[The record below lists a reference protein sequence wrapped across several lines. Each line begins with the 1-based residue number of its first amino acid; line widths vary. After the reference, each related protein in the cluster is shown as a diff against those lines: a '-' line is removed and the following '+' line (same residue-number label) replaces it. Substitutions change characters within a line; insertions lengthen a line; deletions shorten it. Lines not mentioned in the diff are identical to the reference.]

1 MPYLK
6 ITDTQPTPYSIE
18 QLRQDNSNTSFPKIL
33 SDERLA
39 EWGVYPYTLQDQP
52 DYDPLT
58 QKLKVGTFA
67 EVNSVWTQGWVVSNR
82 PIEDASNNIRSQR
95 NNLLSQTDWMALS
108 DNVMSPAWVE
118 YRQSLRDVTAQ
129 EGFPFFVVWP
139 SKPE

>member
-6 ITDTQPTPYSIE
+6 ITDNQLEHYSIE
-18 QLRQDNSNTSFPKIL
+18 QLRQDNPNTSFPKTI

-39 EWGVYPYTLQDQP
+39 EWGVYPYVMQDQP
-52 DYDPLT
+52 NYEPLT
-58 QKLKVGTFA
+58 QLLTVGTFT
-67 EVNSVWTQGWVVSNR
+67 EVNGLWTQGWVVSYR

-108 DNVMSPAWVE
+108 DNVMSPAWAD
-118 YRQSLRDVTAQ
+118 YRQSLRDVTTQ
-129 EGFPFFVVWP
+129 EGFPFSVVWP